1 MGVRGSGEGKCEG
14 KKTTLTLTLT
24 PFITVC
30 QPVTAKSEGVRVKNK
45 KFFQPYSSKSFFVF
59 FTLTI
64 PAGKH
69 TACRISMDGRQIQ
82 WTGCKKAALYRQ
94 YTYAAPLVQGGCTV
108 GARVLHFSGTAIYRC
123 LQ

>member
-45 KFFQPYSSKSFFVF
+45 KNFFNRTDQIVLFCRLNLILLIFI
-59 FTLTI
+59 TI
-64 PAGKH
+64 PDSLM
-69 TACRISMDGRQIQ
+69 IESMR
-82 WTGCKKAALYRQ
+82 T
-94 YTYAAPLVQGGCTV
+94 
-108 GARVLHFSGTAIYRC
+108 
-123 LQ
+123 